1 METQTQTPTEPTGAA
16 PAQSP
21 PPVDDRAR
29 ELELENIRLQERLK
43 YEEQLR
49 KDQEARLNAQFRPVQ
64 PEPPKEDPLP
74 EDFDLWT
81 PAQRHAYMSAQVDA
95 RVNRV
100 VEERISHAAQPLAQQ
115 LAQQNMRA
123 LEAEVVSGL
132 SEADAAIAREYLRS
146 NVDPQL
152 LVNGYKPQFV
162 QGIRYVAMGMAA
174 EKERA
179 AKAAE
184 PPAQPSQQSS
194 YTPFEAWYA
203 QTFRNM
209 EGREPSREELDS
221 ASRDTVLVQ
230 HYNAL
235 RTN

>member
-1 METQTQTPTEPTGAA
+1 MEAQTQTPTEPTGAA

-49 KDQEARLNAQFRPVQ
+49 KDQEARLNAQFRPV

-74 EDFDLWT
+74 EDFDIWA
-81 PAQRHAYMSAQVDA
+81 PAQRHAYMEAKIND
-95 RVNRV
+95 RVNRA
-100 VEERISHAAQPLAQQ
+100 VEDRIGQAAQPLVQQ
-115 LAQQNMRA
+115 LASKNMRD
-123 LEAEVVSGL
+123 LEADVVKGL
-132 SEADAAIAREYLRS
+132 PPAEAEIALNYVRS
-146 NVDPQL
+146 NITPQSL
-152 LVNGYKPQFV
+152 INGYTPQFV
-162 QGIRYVAMGMAA
+162 QGIADMAVGIA
-174 EKERA
+174 VKKERA

-184 PPAQPSQQSS
+184 PAPAPSPSTT

-203 QTFRNM
+203 ATFKSM
-209 EGREPSREELDS
+209 EGREPTREELDG
-221 ASRDTVLVQ
+221 ANRDTTLVQ